1 MTYFCDKKIPKV
13 DSNHTCLAVISVD
26 SAVKKDENYYS
37 QCFQKNTKH
46 ITKKVF
52 RHIIDDLEGFSDDS
66 DDSK

>member
-37 QCFQKNTKH
+37 QCFQKNINTSR
-46 ITKKVF
+46 KKYLD
-52 RHIIDDLEGFSDDS
+52 ILLMI
-66 DDSK
+66 